1 MEECNF
7 DLQGR
12 EVEGTKSMIAYF
24 FLERA
29 RLCMIEV
36 KKKIKKANVKKARR
50 RNGRKSRGGQKKS
63 LVVMRRVR

>member
-1 MEECNF
+1 
-7 DLQGR
+7 
-12 EVEGTKSMIAYF
+12 MIAYF

-29 RLCMIEV
+29 RLLYDRE
-36 KKKIKKANVKKARR
+36 KIKKANVKKARR